1 VALLG
6 SALVLST
13 VDFDLVAYLP
23 CEALVG
29 VAVVELLI

>member
-13 VDFDLVAYLP
+13 ADFDLAARYPFGRLFG
-23 CEALVG
+23 EE
-29 VAVVELLI
+29 VVELLI